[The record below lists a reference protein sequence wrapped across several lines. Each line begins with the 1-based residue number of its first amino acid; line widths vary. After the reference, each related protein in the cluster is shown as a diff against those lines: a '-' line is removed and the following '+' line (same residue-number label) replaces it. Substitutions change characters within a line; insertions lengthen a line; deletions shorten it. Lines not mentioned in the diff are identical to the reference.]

1 MVFGIKIY
9 IIVMILIIF
18 FKFGIIEEY
27 IEEVKFREVLRFF
40 FNDIFLR
47 YKNIIINFC
56 CDK

>member
-40 FNDIFLR
+40 FNDIFSC